1 MVMADEA
8 WTGRWADHA
17 HLQGR
22 RAARG
27 NSLRV
32 ARARSA
38 RVSGAR
44 PVRVCGGR
52 PARVAGSNLRWMA
65 RNQPVRAARAGLA
78 PRLHALVRPLGSV
91 WVLGPALVGMA
102 VLAAL
107 VLVYLHVAC
116 LDTGHRILALEK
128 ELQTLQAENERL
140 QLEVL
145 RLGSPARVEQVARAK
160 LEMVPAQV
168 TRVVAAPPVQVRAA
182 APAATSWLEQVA
194 SYLAEVLEGRG
205 VLAGPAR

>member
-1 MVMADEA
+1 
-8 WTGRWADHA
+8 
-17 HLQGR
+17 
-22 RAARG
+22 
-27 NSLRV
+27 
-32 ARARSA
+32 
-38 RVSGAR
+38 
-44 PVRVCGGR
+44 
-52 PARVAGSNLRWMA
+52 VAGVNLRWTA
-65 RNQPVRAARAGLA
+65 RSQVDRAARAGLPA
-78 PRLHALVRPLGSV
+78 RLHALVRPLGSV
-91 WVLGPALVGMA
+91 WVMGPALVGLA

-116 LDTGHRILALEK
+116 LDTGHRILALQK

-145 RLGSPARVEQVARAK
+145 RLGSPTRVEQVAKAK

-168 TRVVAAPPVQVRAA
+168 TRVVAAPSVQVRVAR
-182 APAATSWLEQVA
+182 PATASWLERVA